1 MSNGGIAFVLRRDYE
16 NLIIVDFI
24 CRGVNSPKVY
34 RKYLD
39 SLERKFGGKV
49 VYVKAKIRSWDGVTL
64 LVK

>member
-1 MSNGGIAFVLRRDYE
+1 MSNDGITFILRKDYE

-39 SLERKFGGKV
+39 SLEQIFGGKV
-49 VYVKAKIRSWDGVTL
+49 VYVKAKIKNWDGVTL